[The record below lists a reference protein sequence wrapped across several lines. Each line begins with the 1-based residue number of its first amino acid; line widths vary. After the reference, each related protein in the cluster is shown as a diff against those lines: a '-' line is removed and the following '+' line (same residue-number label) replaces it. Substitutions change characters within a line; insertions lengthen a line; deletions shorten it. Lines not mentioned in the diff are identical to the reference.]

1 MTRQSKN
8 HQHFYLA
15 QENREKNPWR
25 CEYLSLSKE
34 MSNIDIP
41 LMFALHTLLFT
52 FSLDEPIISK
62 LLLSDVKFYVDFI
75 VEEEFSLYITIIFTF
90 HSS

>member
-1 MTRQSKN
+1 
-8 HQHFYLA
+8 
-15 QENREKNPWR
+15 
-25 CEYLSLSKE
+25 

-52 FSLDEPIISK
+52 FSLDEPITSK

-75 VEEEFSLYITIIFTF
+75 VEKEFSLYITIIFTF